1 MQRSNILI
9 EIVPLSVVSLPDN
22 LKHELPSV

>member
-9 EIVPLSVVSLPDN
+9 EIVPLSVVSPPDN
-22 LKHELPSV
+22 LKYELLSV